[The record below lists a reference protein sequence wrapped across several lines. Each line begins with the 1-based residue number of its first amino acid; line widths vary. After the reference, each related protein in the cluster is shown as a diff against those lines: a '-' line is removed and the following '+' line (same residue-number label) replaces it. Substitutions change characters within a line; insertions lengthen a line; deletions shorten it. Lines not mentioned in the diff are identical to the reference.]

1 MRLLAKSRTTI
12 SPDSTNRQMELE
24 GILNAIDGSQAIIEF
39 KPDGTILTANSNFL
53 STMGYTLQEIEGEH
67 HRMFMAAE
75 DQASAEYANLWKS
88 LRSGEFYTDQVSRIN
103 KAGEQIWLQA
113 SYCPIL
119 DASNEVAKVVKFATD
134 ITDRRLKEA
143 DAEGQINA
151 IHRAQAVIE
160 FDMQGHVLTANSNF
174 LDVVG
179 YSLDEVVGK
188 HHSLFVH
195 SDDSSTLDYQKLW
208 QDLRNGT
215 FVTVCCRRIAKGGG
229 EVWLQSTYNPIL
241 DPNGRPHKVVKF
253 ATDVTDQ
260 KEAEG
265 NLHSLIN
272 EATQVMS
279 ALRDGDLTQSLE
291 GDYSPELQVLADSIN
306 QSVSQLGALMSKMN
320 TNAHTILRAT
330 TELNQLYSESR
341 LAVHKSADQT
351 LQIAEAAKGI
361 SGKVSKV
368 VSSMAEMTSSVEQ
381 VSSNSTE
388 AAKVAHRAVSLA
400 DSAKINVNQ
409 LADSSNDIGAVIKV
423 INSIADQTNLLA
435 LNATIEAAR
444 AGEAGKG
451 FAVVANEVKEL
462 AKETAKA
469 TEEVSIK
476 ISAIQNDSQVAV
488 KAINDIGS
496 TIENISQTQSSIAKN
511 VDSQSTVTQEIKHAF
526 NEVSEDSNGI
536 EVTISDATLA
546 ASKNQQRADN
556 SLATTSELSELA
568 DQLVDL
574 VSQFKVTAT

>member
-1 MRLLAKSRTTI
+1 MPLFGRPKRTDP
-12 SPDSTNRQMELE
+12 PDTTNRQMEVE
-24 GILNAIDGSQAIIEF
+24 GMLNALDGSQAIIEF
-39 KPDGTILTANSNFL
+39 NPDGTIITANSNFL
-53 STMGYTLQEIEGEH
+53 SSMGYTLQEIVGEH
-67 HRMFMAAE
+67 HSMFMADE
-75 DQASAEYANLWKS
+75 DLASANYANLWTS
-88 LRSGEFYTDQVSRIN
+88 LRSGEFYTNQVCRID

-119 DASNEVAKVVKFATD
+119 NEAKEVTKVVKFATD

-143 DAEGQINA
+143 DTEGQISA
-151 IHRAQAVIE
+151 IQRAQAVIE
-160 FDMQGHVLTANSNF
+160 FDMQGIVLTANSNF
-174 LDVVG
+174 LAVVG
-179 YSLDEVVGK
+179 YSLDEIIGK

-195 SDDSSTLDYQKLW
+195 SDESSTPGYRQLW
-208 QDLRNGT
+208 QNLRSGT
-215 FVTVCCRRIAKGGG
+215 FVTCCCRRIAKGGD
-229 EVWLQSTYNPIL
+229 EIWLQSTYNPIL

-265 NLHSLIN
+265 NLHALIK
-272 EATQVMS
+272 EASYVMS
-279 ALRDGDLTQSLE
+279 ALKDGDLTQSLVGE
-291 GDYSPELQVLADSIN
+291 YSPELKVLADSIN
-306 QSVSQLGALMSKMN
+306 QTVSQLGALMGEMDVS
-320 TNAHTILRAT
+320 AQTILRAT
-330 TELNQLYSESR
+330 TELNKLYSESR
-341 LAVHKSADQT
+341 LAIHKSADQT
-351 LQIAEAAKGI
+351 LQIAEAANGI
-361 SGKVSKV
+361 SGKVSRV
-368 VSSMAEMTSSVEQ
+368 VSSMAEMTSAVGQ

-388 AAKVAHRAVSLA
+388 AAKVAHMAVSLA

-409 LADSSNDIGAVIKV
+409 LAESSNDIGAVIKV

-496 TIENISQTQSSIAKN
+496 TIENISQTQSSIARN
-511 VDSQSTVTQEIKHAF
+511 VDSQSAVTQEIKHAF

-536 EVTISDATLA
+536 ELTISNATLA
-546 ASKNQQRADN
+546 AAKNQQRADN
-556 SLATTSELSELA
+556 SQATTRELSELA
-568 DQLVDL
+568 DHLVDL
-574 VSQFKVTAT
+574 VSQFKVTTT